1 LVDAG
6 RFPPIHLP
14 LIGVGVA
21 ALWPLTAYAFS
32 PLLLP
37 AICVLATAIVVVIW
51 RPEYGLAT
59 AIALLPLSGVHLD
72 QPPTVGP
79 LTLPAD
85 PFKVLVPLLIFV
97 VLLYGVL
104 VRGPDTRPLPA
115 VFVGIILM
123 IGAALLSIIQALEP
137 PRAVTFLLIT
147 GAALFLA
154 IPNICRTRQ
163 QLRVVLS
170 GALVGL
176 LITSIQGIVQHQ
188 RGDFATAFDPGDGA
202 PVGRVEGAFGHPNDY
217 AGFLALL
224 IPVALAVAATTQFP
238 KTLRVLAGVAGAVA
252 IPAIV
257 FSYARW
263 SMAACVVGSLVWLV
277 LLRPKLAL
285 TVAAAIGIAALLF
298 APDDLRAR
306 FQGVSEGEVT
316 LRQDVNSSALDIYA
330 EDPILGVG
338 INNFQVA
345 YSEYR
350 ARDTASQTRWYHNEQ
365 LLVPTFAPSQFLN
378 TLTEQGLVGFMSL
391 LVFMSLAVRT
401 AWRASRARD
410 PTVRG
415 LGLGVGMAA
424 ATLLVN
430 SVSSISFQDVT
441 VWAFFALLAMAA
453 IAEDVFLSRR
463 PEGPSNAPP

>member
-6 RFPPIHLP
+6 RFPQIYLP

-59 AIALLPLSGVHLD
+59 AIALSPLSGVHLGE
-72 QPPTVGP
+72 PLTVGH

-115 VFVGIILM
+115 VFVGITLM

-137 PRAVTFLLIT
+137 LRAVSFLLIT
-147 GAALFLA
+147 GAALFLG
-154 IPNICRTRQ
+154 ILNICRTRQ
-163 QLRVVLS
+163 QLLVVLS
-170 GALVGL
+170 GALIGL
-176 LITSIQGIVQHQ
+176 LIASIQGIVQHQ
-188 RGDFATAFDPGDGA
+188 IGDFVTPFDPGGGA
-202 PVGRVEGAFGHPNDY
+202 PVGRVQAAFGHPNDY

-224 IPVALAVAATTQFP
+224 IPVAAAVTATSRFP
-238 KTLRVLAGVAGAVA
+238 ARLRLLAGVAGAVA

-263 SMAACVVGSLVWLV
+263 SMVACVAGSLIWLF

-285 TVAAAIGIAALLF
+285 IVAAAVGIAALAF
-298 APDDLRAR
+298 APGDLRAR

-330 EDPILGVG
+330 EHPILGVG

-345 YSEYR
+345 YGEYR
-350 ARDTASQTRWYHNEQ
+350 TRDTASQTRWYHNEQ

-378 TLTEQGLVGFMSL
+378 TLTEQGLVGFTSL
-391 LVFMSLAVRT
+391 LVFMALAVRT

-410 PTVRG
+410 PAVRG
-415 LGLGVGMAA
+415 LGLGVGMAV

-453 IAEDVFLSRR
+453 IGEDVLRG
-463 PEGPSNAPP
+463 PEGLSNAPP